1 MQVNTHHSESRET
14 EEIRKKNPWWIPRF
28 IFGSIPVL
36 ESRKVTLLGCVTI
49 AILYENYDISLLLTT
64 LEKISLGLDIDET
77 QLGYFVSQIRFGGLF
92 SLLVIPFADIFGRR
106 RLMLLSII
114 CLSLGTCATA
124 FSQTPGQFVFLQVFT
139 RTFILTAAAIAI
151 VLISEEFPARHRGW
165 AFGILGAGAAVGYF
179 FGALFFAA
187 VDWFPYGW
195 RALYF
200 IGIIPLFRMP
210 MFRGGIYETKRFRE
224 YRGAHRFLNF
234 QHAWRSWFGPYAR
247 LGRTYPWRVGGLA
260 LMGML
265 SAGGFITVISFIGYY
280 LLAYRDFQ
288 SWQLSTVLILCGSF
302 LIPGNVLAG
311 RLADLI
317 GRKKTGFFYLTIFP
331 PATWLFFMGSGILS
345 YLGLILLI
353 ASAMAGTLIIRALST
368 ELVPTS
374 SGGTSA
380 GLITIMETVGA
391 GLGLMLMGA
400 MMGNKGDLVVMVP
413 LVSSVTFISAFILLL
428 FPETGRRELEELSGR
443 PLEDN

>member
-317 GRKKTGFFYLTIFP
+317 GRKKNGIFLLNHFSSGHLAFFHGFGHLELPGSDFANSLRHGRNLNHPGALHGTRSDLLWRNLSRVNHHHGNGWSGPRPDAHGSNDGQQRRPRGNGSTGFLGNLHKRIH
-331 PATWLFFMGSGILS
+331 PAP
-345 YLGLILLI
+345 
-353 ASAMAGTLIIRALST
+353 
-368 ELVPTS
+368 VPRNRKT
-374 SGGTSA
+374 
-380 GLITIMETVGA
+380 
-391 GLGLMLMGA
+391 
-400 MMGNKGDLVVMVP
+400 
-413 LVSSVTFISAFILLL
+413 
-428 FPETGRRELEELSGR
+428 
-443 PLEDN
+443 